1 MADVAAAPWRS
12 IVFRQLVVSLTA
24 RAEARLC
31 ASRDLS
37 MGRLGVPGGEG
48 MVTRADVRGFCG
60 EQKLRRPWT
69 LIMAKR

>member
-1 MADVAAAPWRS
+1 MAGVAAAPWRS
-12 IVFRQLVVSLTA
+12 MVFRQPAVSLTA
-24 RAEARLC
+24 RSEARLC

-48 MVTRADVRGFCG
+48 MVTTVEVRGLCG
-60 EQKLRRPWT
+60 EQKLRRLWV